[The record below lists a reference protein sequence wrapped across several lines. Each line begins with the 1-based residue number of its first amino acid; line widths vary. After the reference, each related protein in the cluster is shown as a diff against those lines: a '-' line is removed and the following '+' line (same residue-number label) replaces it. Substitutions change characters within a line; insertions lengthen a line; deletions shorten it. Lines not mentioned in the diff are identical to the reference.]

1 MSLNFRL
8 FIITSILVLSFSC
21 NTENKT
27 GYVNITEVYRKI
39 DISIEYRD
47 KLSTIESS
55 ITSKLQIEDKELDDL
70 KNGISINTKN
80 QKLLSLVFKKQTQI
94 DSLEKLLSKSL
105 KDSTIKYNKLI
116 EQKVNKLIYQYGK
129 SNNFDYIYS
138 PANTNAF
145 MYADSTLEITD
156 PIIEYINNH

>member
-55 ITSKLQIEDKELDDL
+55 ITSKLQIEEKELDDL
-70 KNGISINTKN
+70 KNGISINTKD

-94 DSLEKLLSKSL
+94 DSLEKLLSK
-105 KDSTIKYNKLI
+105 
-116 EQKVNKLIYQYGK
+116 
-129 SNNFDYIYS
+129 
-138 PANTNAF
+138 
-145 MYADSTLEITD
+145 
-156 PIIEYINNH
+156 